1 MWFQVAEQ
9 SGSRVD
15 LAASSG
21 EHAAAAVGPGVG
33 QVGQLAAHPGA
44 TGGSRRSFY
53 FDETS
58 FKLFGSRF

>member
-21 EHAAAAVGPGVG
+21 EHATAAVGPGVG
-33 QVGQLAAHPGA
+33 QVGQLAALPGA
-44 TGGSRRSFY
+44 TGESSRSFY
-53 FDETS
+53 FDFS
-58 FKLFGSRF
+58 SKLFAFRF

>member
-33 QVGQLAAHPGA
+33 QVGQLAAHPG
-44 TGGSRRSFY
+44 GIRRSFY

-58 FKLFGSRF
+58 FKLFASRF